1 MTNDRK
7 DPPRL
12 LDGQDDIPESL
23 TEDMPGSTIFPA
35 VTDGNVEDGR
45 ILDVTRYRLTT
56 AEILYH
62 MPDHPTLLQTYVWQD
77 MDMAPRFPVL
87 HRFLDFWQRELDGRL
102 NRVRVAHAGIIG
114 PAGSRFVDLQVALH

>member
-1 MTNDRK
+1 MSVDRK
-7 DPPRL
+7 DPPIL
-12 LDGQDDIPESL
+12 VDGQFLAEEQGLADEL
-23 TEDMPGSTIFPA
+23 GTGLNL
-35 VTDGNVEDGR
+35 GRGR

-62 MPDHPTLLQTYVWQD
+62 MPDHPRLLQTFVWQE

-87 HRFLDFWQRELDGRL
+87 HRFLDFWQREIEGKLH
-102 NRVRVAHAGIIG
+102 RVRVAHAGIVG